1 MKEKDKWIKNFRT
14 RMEGY
19 SEPAPAD
26 LWEQL
31 EKELDTELFVR
42 NTRKVTLTDS
52 GELFLEDAK
61 IILDAMEHAKQ
72 KVNLAKEQPSVLRI
86 SHLSAPT
93 HQFLPDAVNQFHIR
107 YPHVKI
113 KLIRQDALQISESA
127 ARQDADIYFSMMPDL
142 QQIASLDI
150 KKIQSD
156 SFCLVTRK
164 DHPALQ
170 KMILDYDKLASEPFL
185 VFHPEHARYMNQ
197 RIMELCAQIGF
208 HPRITEQ
215 FDLYEN
221 LLQAIEAG
229 TGISILPYRS
239 RSYMHAN
246 NLAFT
251 LLDGSNDT
259 LNLAIAWKHKITNPA
274 VPLFLEVFREYMQE
288 DPEHF

>member
-1 MKEKDKWIKNFRT
+1 MDQKQLSYFIAVAKYRNFSRAAQDFYLTQPAISHQIK
-14 RMEGY
+14 M
-19 SEPAPAD
+19 
-26 LWEQL
+26 L

-72 KVNLAKEQPSVLRI
+72 KVTLAKEQPSVLRI

-142 QQIASLDI
+142 QQIASLDV

-185 VFHPEHARYMNQ
+185 VFPRNM
-197 RIMELCAQIGF
+197 QI
-208 HPRITEQ
+208 HEP
-215 FDLYEN
+215 
-221 LLQAIEAG
+221 AHHG
-229 TGISILPYRS
+229 TVCTDWISSPHHGTI
-239 RSYMHAN
+239 
-246 NLAFT
+246 
-251 LLDGSNDT
+251 
-259 LNLAIAWKHKITNPA
+259 
-274 VPLFLEVFREYMQE
+274 
-288 DPEHF
+288 